1 MKEDNFKF
9 KKISDLHEKITMK
22 RIEEIYKI
30 SISITDVEV
39 SNHSEDIS
47 DISLYILEIIQG

>member
-9 KKISDLHEKITMK
+9 KKISDLHKKITMK